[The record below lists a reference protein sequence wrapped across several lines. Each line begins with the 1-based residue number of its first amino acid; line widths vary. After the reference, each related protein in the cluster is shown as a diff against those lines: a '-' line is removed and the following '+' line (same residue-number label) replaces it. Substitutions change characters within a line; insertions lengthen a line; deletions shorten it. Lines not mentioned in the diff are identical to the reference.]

1 MFQPMPPPQS
11 IPGDANL
18 DGNTNVIDV
27 VTIANHL
34 LEIKKLLT
42 GKALTNADQDG
53 DDKLT
58 VVVRERERKE
68 PSCTN
73 HHHHL
78 DSWLLPA
85 KGRFTTLSCPEMI
98 LPLYVLIHLCVCVF
112 FI

>member
-1 MFQPMPPPQS
+1 MPPPQS

-58 VVVRERERKE
+58 VVVRERERE
-68 PSCTN
+68 RSRVVRIIIIISTHGCC
-73 HHHHL
+73 L
-78 DSWLLPA
+78 QRADLL
-85 KGRFTTLSCPEMI
+85 LSP
-98 LPLYVLIHLCVCVF
+98 VLR
-112 FI
+112 